1 MKTKELIEYL
11 QEFDAESEVV
21 VIAANPKERKKY
33 DGEMFGITDGGQPI
47 FCIEISNESDL
58 DEKEIAAAVQD
69 EREAEQINVASWAAW
84 NERQYPELKWLHHI
98 PNGGSRNKAEA
109 VKLKQM
115 GVKAGV
121 SDLCLPYP
129 KGIYCGL
136 YIEMKF
142 GDGKHQK
149 SQKEFLTD
157 MAAVGHYVATCYTS
171 EDAVEVLREY
181 CELLSPQW
189 MKEPNNS
196 VWKEGTISPLKK
208 K

>member
-11 QEFDAESEVV
+11 QGFDAESEVV

-58 DEKEIAAAVQD
+58 NEKA
-69 EREAEQINVASWAAW
+69 R
-84 NERQYPELKWLHHI
+84 RQQY
-98 PNGGSRNKAEA
+98 R
-109 VKLKQM
+109 
-115 GVKAGV
+115 
-121 SDLCLPYP
+121 
-129 KGIYCGL
+129 
-136 YIEMKF
+136 
-142 GDGKHQK
+142 
-149 SQKEFLTD
+149 
-157 MAAVGHYVATCYTS
+157 
-171 EDAVEVLREY
+171 
-181 CELLSPQW
+181 